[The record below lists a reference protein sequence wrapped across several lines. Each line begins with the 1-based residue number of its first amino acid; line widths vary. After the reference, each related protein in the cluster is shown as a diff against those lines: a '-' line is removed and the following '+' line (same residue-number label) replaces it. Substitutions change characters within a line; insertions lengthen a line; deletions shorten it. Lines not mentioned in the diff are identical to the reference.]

1 MKKTLTLSVDE
12 KAIKKIKKIAID
24 KNEDVSELFE
34 NWVNQ
39 LWLNQLGEIIIFQ
52 TKLEKKR
59 WNKML
64 KSYGFSIR
72 MYLRKLFMKKRGY
85 MEVMMYLPV
94 EKSEEEE
101 W

>member
-39 LWLNQLGEIIIFQ
+39 L
-52 TKLEKKR
+52 
-59 WNKML
+59 
-64 KSYGFSIR
+64 
-72 MYLRKLFMKKRGY
+72 
-85 MEVMMYLPV
+85 
-94 EKSEEEE
+94 
-101 W
+101 

>member
-1 MKKTLTLSVDE
+1 
-12 KAIKKIKKIAID
+12 
-24 KNEDVSELFE
+24 
-34 NWVNQ
+34 
-39 LWLNQLGEIIIFQ
+39 
-52 TKLEKKR
+52 
-59 WNKML
+59 ML

-101 W
+101 